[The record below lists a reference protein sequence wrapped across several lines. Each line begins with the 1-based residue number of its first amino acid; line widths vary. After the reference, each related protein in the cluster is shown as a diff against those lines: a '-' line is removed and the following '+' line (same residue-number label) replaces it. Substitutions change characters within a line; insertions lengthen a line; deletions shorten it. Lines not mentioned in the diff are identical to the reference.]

1 MLLPLLLGACA
12 ETGDGPVRLVI
23 EASESGTSNPVE
35 RGLAQLIGVRL
46 RAAPG
51 LEVRIDP
58 DGCGSGDATY
68 AVRVAVGTA
77 AGTRTHAVTITDCR
91 TNRRETEVFVQSA
104 RTAVDPTPGIVLWIA
119 DRAGVVTVDRPG
131 VSSDSRM
138 PAKALVDYLAAVGQ
152 LQQRDGPSVA
162 AARELLQRAVAS
174 APAFADAHAELA
186 VAHLLA
192 SEYGLL
198 PTADAVKAAMAS
210 IAAAEAL
217 DPNHGVAQAARGLAQ
232 MVEGHYRAAVP
243 LLREA
248 HRRVPGHD
256 SVLLW
261 LGNAH
266 LYAGEPHAAR
276 HWLEA
281 ALAINPRLVPIEI
294 SLGEA
299 SCYLADEAACN
310 AFLEAPAAQPM
321 RRFVSLLLRAHRG
334 QRQAVLDELRR
345 DPPQVSGSWLAQLE
359 SDLCAAL
366 AATGCAELPSSRETP
381 QDPGEPRD
389 FEIDLWRL
397 DLRLRAALAAAESD
411 PAWRAA
417 VVAEIDRL
425 EANGVALPVLGAARA
440 CLDPHQPARAAIDPE
455 ALRLLGCIEP
465 VP

>member
-12 ETGDGPVRLVI
+12 ETDDGPVRLVI

-46 RAAPG
+46 RAARG

-58 DGCGSGDATY
+58 AGCGSGVATY
-68 AVRVAVGTA
+68 AVRIAVGATA
-77 AGTRTHAVTITDCR
+77 GARTHAVTITNCR
-91 TNRRETEVFVQSA
+91 TKRRETEVFIQSA

-119 DRAGVVTVDRPG
+119 DRAGVVEIDRPG
-131 VSSDSRM
+131 LSSDSRM
-138 PAKALVDYLAAVGQ
+138 PATALVDYLAAVGQ
-152 LQQRDGPSVA
+152 LQQRDAPSVA

-198 PTADAVKAAMAS
+198 PTADAVSAAMAS

-217 DPNHGVAQAARGLAQ
+217 EPDHGVAQAARGLAQ

-266 LYAGEPHAAR
+266 LYAGEPRAAR
-276 HWLEA
+276 PWLEA

-299 SCYLADEAACN
+299 ACYLADEAACN
-310 AFLEAPAAQPM
+310 AFLEAPTVQPM
-321 RRFVSLLLRAHRG
+321 RRFVVLLLRAHRG
-334 QRQAVLDELRR
+334 RRAEALGQLRQ
-345 DPPQVSGSWLAQLE
+345 DPPRVASSWLAQLE
-359 SDLCAAL
+359 SELCVAL
-366 AATGCAELPSSRETP
+366 EAPGCSELPLPRDVPLQGRPP
-381 QDPGEPRD
+381 QD

-397 DLRLRAALAAAESD
+397 DLRLRAALGVAESD
-411 PAWRAA
+411 PAWQAA
-417 VVAEIDRL
+417 VVAELDRL

-440 CLDPHQPARAAIDPE
+440 CLDPRQPASAAIDPE
-455 ALRLLGCIEP
+455 ALRLLGCVEP